1 MVVYAIKVISKGTE
15 QPASQRPR
23 ESRFPWARFPLPETC
38 PAILFVR
45 TAMATRVALTLPLKL
60 LCLAGVSTDLMTLGA
75 FTCDGK
81 VFADSVAA
89 TFFLRAT
96 SLDLAFFV
104 AAFLVAGFFLVVFFT
119 EAVLVDGA
127 ESLDTTGLLTEGLA
141 AEATGAIA
149 GEVALRAAALACRLR
164 DCFV

>member
-1 MVVYAIKVISKGTE
+1 MSKGIE
-15 QPASQRPR
+15 EPASQRPR
-23 ESRFPWARFPLPETC
+23 ASRFPWTRFPLPETC

-45 TAMATRVALTLPLKL
+45 TAIATRVALTLPLKL

-81 VFADSVAA
+81 VFVDSVAA

-96 SLDLAFFV
+96 GLDLAFFV
-104 AAFLVAGFFLVVFFT
+104 AAFLAVGFFFAVFFT
-119 EAVLVDGA
+119 EAVLVEGV
-127 ESLDTTGLLTEGLA
+127 EPLDTTGLLVE
-141 AEATGAIA
+141 EATGAIA
-149 GEVALRAAALACRLR
+149 GEVALRAVAFACRLR